1 MSDERLPSSEPTPPP
16 ESPMGGLPGDFPQL
30 GLSSQ
35 QLALFRALSSV
46 GESLIGERL
55 GACYLG
61 ALKSFA

>member
-1 MSDERLPSSEPTPPP
+1 
-16 ESPMGGLPGDFPQL
+16 MGGLPGDFPQV